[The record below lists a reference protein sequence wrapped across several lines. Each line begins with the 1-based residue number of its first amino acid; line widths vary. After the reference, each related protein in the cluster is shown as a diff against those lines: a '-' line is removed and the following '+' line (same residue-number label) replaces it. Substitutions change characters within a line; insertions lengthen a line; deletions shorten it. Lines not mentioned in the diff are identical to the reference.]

1 MNFFKSKSPPEPK
14 PDTLIP
20 EYNANF
26 LSKLTFWWSG
36 DLIKL
41 GYQRPLEKE
50 DLYTLNDERLTKNV
64 CDRFEKE
71 WQKELEKTGSD
82 KRPSLIRAL
91 NRTFFWKF
99 WIAGLCRFVGDMLQV
114 TSPLIIQEI
123 ISYASKSYYNAQ
135 GQDSAAYGYGLIIIL
150 FVMQFGS
157 TFLLNM
163 FFFGAMET
171 GFFVRTSLIASI
183 YRKAIVL
190 SGKARS
196 DFTAGKIT
204 NLMSTD
210 TFRIDFVCGYFHVA
224 WTSPIMLAIALGLL
238 IKNLGPSALAGFGLL
253 IVMGP
258 LQGYIMKSLTTLR
271 AKAAKVTDER
281 VKLTQEVLQG
291 IRVIKYYA
299 WEDSFLDALNK
310 LRIKEMRYI
319 RLLLTVRAGIMS
331 VSLVIPVFASM
342 LAFITYSLAGGV
354 LNAPIIFSSLALFN
368 VIRMPLMFI
377 PIIMASIA
385 DALVA
390 LSRIQSLLLADEL
403 DSLPKIVESDDFAVR
418 VTDGEFLWDTAPP
431 PEDLATKKSAKRKRR
446 FSRKVKSNNNGGD
459 SNGNGNSDNGKKN
472 DATLVVL
479 NDDGTSN
486 NIDQTLKPLIPKSHL
501 RNINLNIAK
510 GKLVGVVGSVGSVLN
525 APIIFSSLAL
535 FNVIRMP
542 LMFIPIIMASIA
554 DALVAL
560 SRIQSLLL
568 ADELDSLPKIVES
581 DDFAVRVTDGEFLW
595 DTAPPPEDLAT
606 KKSAKR
612 KRRFSR
618 KVKSNNN
625 GGDSNGNGNS
635 DNGKKND
642 ATLVVLNDDG
652 TSNNIDQTL
661 KPLIP
666 KSHLRNINLNIA
678 KGKLVGVVGSVGSG
692 KSSLLS
698 ALVGEMKRVKGET
711 EFSGSV
717 GYCPQ
722 TAWIQ
727 NATLRDNITF
737 GLPFNEEKYRRVIKD
752 CCLEPDIEILPAG
765 DLTEIGEKGINLSGG
780 QKQRINIAR
789 AVYFDADIILLDDP
803 LSAVDAHV
811 GKSLFANCIQGALA
825 NKTRILVT
833 HHLHI
838 LANVDYVIVMKD
850 GEIVEQ
856 GTYDELMKASKNFAQ
871 LIEEYGE
878 ADEEE
883 KASGGIILVPFI
895 ILLLILQQGTNIG
908 NNLWLSFWT
917 SQTFDISTSVY
928 MGVYFA
934 WGISTGFFGLA
945 MGVSFAISGVVA
957 AKRLHNSALK
967 RILRAPTKF
976 FDTTPLGRIINSKDM
991 DTVDSILSDAYR
1003 MMLSTFSVVIGTFIL
1018 ISIVFVWFLVP
1029 LVPLVI
1035 LYYLFALYYRATNR
1049 ELKRLDSILRSS
1061 LYAHFSETL
1070 TGLPTIR
1077 AYRVQ
1082 ERFIRTNEKYTDI
1095 ENRAYFLTITVQ
1107 RWLGLRLE
1115 GIANVLIFFA
1125 SLFAI
1130 ILRHSTDPAITGL
1143 VLSYALQISGTLNW
1157 CVRQASEVE
1166 ANMNAVERLVYYSN
1180 DLEVEAE
1187 PIIPD
1192 HRPPSEWPDKGQIEV
1207 KDLVVQYGPDNPP
1220 VLKSI
1225 SFKVKPTERVGI
1237 VGRTGCG
1244 KSTLATSFF
1253 RLIEPTSGKI
1263 ELDGI
1268 DISTIGLKDLR
1279 SKITIIPQD
1288 PVIFTGTLRSN
1299 LDPFNEHEDLTLW
1312 NALKRA
1318 HLIQEDLSSPNL
1330 ENEKPSGAVIDD
1342 EPDSMTKSEAVTTT
1356 MVSEKVVVQ
1365 EGGSNFSQGQ
1375 QQLIALARALVRQSK
1390 VIIMD
1395 EATASVDF
1403 RTDHLIQTTIREEF
1417 KDSTI
1422 LTIAHRLRTVI
1433 DFDKILVMD
1442 AGNIMEFDSPYLLL
1456 QNPNSTF
1463 RSMCENSGEFN
1474 ELYE

>member
-510 GKLVGVVGSVGSVLN
+510 GKLVGVVGSVGS
-525 APIIFSSLAL
+525 
-535 FNVIRMP
+535 
-542 LMFIPIIMASIA
+542 
-554 DALVAL
+554 
-560 SRIQSLLL
+560 
-568 ADELDSLPKIVES
+568 
-581 DDFAVRVTDGEFLW
+581 
-595 DTAPPPEDLAT
+595 
-606 KKSAKR
+606 
-612 KRRFSR
+612 
-618 KVKSNNN
+618 
-625 GGDSNGNGNS
+625 
-635 DNGKKND
+635 
-642 ATLVVLNDDG
+642 
-652 TSNNIDQTL
+652 
-661 KPLIP
+661 
-666 KSHLRNINLNIA
+666 
-678 KGKLVGVVGSVGSG
+678 G

-711 EFSGSV
+711 EFSGS
-717 GYCPQ
+717 
-722 TAWIQ
+722 
-727 NATLRDNITF
+727 
-737 GLPFNEEKYRRVIKD
+737 
-752 CCLEPDIEILPAG
+752 
-765 DLTEIGEKGINLSGG
+765 
-780 QKQRINIAR
+780 
-789 AVYFDADIILLDDP
+789 
-803 LSAVDAHV
+803 
-811 GKSLFANCIQGALA
+811 GALA

-883 KASGGIILVPFI
+883 KERSTGTVDYTIYVSYLQASGGIILVPFI

-976 FDTTPLGRIINSKDM
+976 FDTTPLDM

-1220 VLKSI
+1220 VVENQHLLHHS
-1225 SFKVKPTERVGI
+1225 
-1237 VGRTGCG
+1237 
-1244 KSTLATSFF
+1244 
-1253 RLIEPTSGKI
+1253 
-1263 ELDGI
+1263 LDLLNLH
-1268 DISTIGLKDLR
+1268 ISTIGLKDLR

-1390 VIIMD
+1390 
-1395 EATASVDF
+1395 
-1403 RTDHLIQTTIREEF
+1403 
-1417 KDSTI
+1417 
-1422 LTIAHRLRTVI
+1422 
-1433 DFDKILVMD
+1433 
-1442 AGNIMEFDSPYLLL
+1442 
-1456 QNPNSTF
+1456 
-1463 RSMCENSGEFN
+1463 
-1474 ELYE
+1474 

>member
-82 KRPSLIRAL
+82 KKPSLIRAL

-99 WIAGLCRFVGDMLQV
+99 WIAGFCRFFGDMLQV

-123 ISYASKSYYNAQ
+123 ISYASKSYYNAE
-135 GQDSAAYGYGLIIIL
+135 GQDSAAYGYGLIITL
-150 FVMQFGS
+150 FVMQFGT
-157 TFLLNM
+157 TFLHNT
-163 FFFGAMET
+163 FFFRAMET

-224 WTSPIMLAIALGLL
+224 WTAPIMLAIALGLL

-310 LRIKEMRYI
+310 LRIKEIRYI

-331 VSLVIPVFASM
+331 VSLVVPVFASM
-342 LAFITYSLAGGV
+342 LAFITYSLTGGV

-368 VIRMPLMFI
+368 VIRIPLMFI
-377 PIIMASIA
+377 PMIMASIA

-403 DSLPKIVESDDFAVR
+403 DSLPKIVESNDFAVR
-418 VTDGEFLWDTAPP
+418 VTDGEFLWETAPP
-431 PEDLATKKSAKRKRR
+431 PKDPATKKSAKRKLR

-459 SNGNGNSDNGKKN
+459 SND
-472 DATLVVL
+472 
-479 NDDGTSN
+479 
-486 NIDQTLKPLIPKSHL
+486 
-501 RNINLNIAK
+501 
-510 GKLVGVVGSVGSVLN
+510 
-525 APIIFSSLAL
+525 
-535 FNVIRMP
+535 
-542 LMFIPIIMASIA
+542 
-554 DALVAL
+554 
-560 SRIQSLLL
+560 
-568 ADELDSLPKIVES
+568 
-581 DDFAVRVTDGEFLW
+581 
-595 DTAPPPEDLAT
+595 
-606 KKSAKR
+606 
-612 KRRFSR
+612 
-618 KVKSNNN
+618 
-625 GGDSNGNGNS
+625 NGNS

-698 ALVGEMKRVKGET
+698 ALVGEMKKVKGET

-811 GKSLFANCIQGALA
+811 GKSLFANCIQGALT

-838 LANVDYVIVMKD
+838 LTNVDYVIVMKD

-883 KASGGIILVPFI
+883 K
-895 ILLLILQQGTNIG
+895 
-908 NNLWLSFWT
+908 
-917 SQTFDISTSVY
+917 

-934 WGISTGFFGLA
+934 WGISTGFFGLV
-945 MGVSFAISGVVA
+945 MGVSFAISGAVA

-976 FDTTPLGRIINSKDM
+976 FDTTPLGRIINRFSKDM
-991 DTVDSILSDAYR
+991 DTVDSILPDAYR
-1003 MMLSTFSVVIGTFIL
+1003 MMLSTFSVVIGT
-1018 ISIVFVWFLVP
+1018 
-1029 LVPLVI
+1029 
-1035 LYYLFALYYRATNR
+1035 ATNR

-1130 ILRHSTDPAITGL
+1130 IQRHSTDPAITGL

-1187 PIIPD
+1187 PTIPD

-1220 VLKSI
+1220 VLKS
-1225 SFKVKPTERVGI
+1225 
-1237 VGRTGCG
+1237 CG

-1253 RLIEPTSGKI
+1253 RFIEPTSGKI

-1288 PVIFTGTLRSN
+1288 PVIFTGTLSN

-1330 ENEKPSGAVIDD
+1330 ENEKPSGVVIDD

-1356 MVSEKVVVQ
+1356 MVPEKVVDIKTVNVPTKDNNNNKQELKLDTPVQ

-1375 QQLIALARALVRQSK
+1375 QQLIALARALIRQSK

-1456 QNPNSTF
+1456 QNPNSAF
-1463 RSMCENSGEFN
+1463 RICLFKCV
-1474 ELYE
+1474 

>member
-446 FSRKVKSNNNGGD
+446 FSRKVKSNNNG
-459 SNGNGNSDNGKKN
+459 
-472 DATLVVL
+472 
-479 NDDGTSN
+479 
-486 NIDQTLKPLIPKSHL
+486 
-501 RNINLNIAK
+501 
-510 GKLVGVVGSVGSVLN
+510 
-525 APIIFSSLAL
+525 
-535 FNVIRMP
+535 
-542 LMFIPIIMASIA
+542 
-554 DALVAL
+554 
-560 SRIQSLLL
+560 
-568 ADELDSLPKIVES
+568 
-581 DDFAVRVTDGEFLW
+581 
-595 DTAPPPEDLAT
+595 
-606 KKSAKR
+606 
-612 KRRFSR
+612 
-618 KVKSNNN
+618 
-625 GGDSNGNGNS
+625 
-635 DNGKKND
+635 
-642 ATLVVLNDDG
+642 
-652 TSNNIDQTL
+652 
-661 KPLIP
+661 
-666 KSHLRNINLNIA
+666 A

-883 KASGGIILVPFI
+883 K
-895 ILLLILQQGTNIG
+895 
-908 NNLWLSFWT
+908 
-917 SQTFDISTSVY
+917 

-1288 PVIFTGTLRSN
+1288 PVIFTGTLSN

-1356 MVSEKVVVQ
+1356 MVSEKVVELKLDTPVQ

-1463 RSMCENSGEFN
+1463 R
-1474 ELYE
+1474 

>member
-510 GKLVGVVGSVGSVLN
+510 GKLVGVVGSVGS
-525 APIIFSSLAL
+525 
-535 FNVIRMP
+535 
-542 LMFIPIIMASIA
+542 
-554 DALVAL
+554 
-560 SRIQSLLL
+560 
-568 ADELDSLPKIVES
+568 
-581 DDFAVRVTDGEFLW
+581 
-595 DTAPPPEDLAT
+595 
-606 KKSAKR
+606 
-612 KRRFSR
+612 
-618 KVKSNNN
+618 
-625 GGDSNGNGNS
+625 
-635 DNGKKND
+635 
-642 ATLVVLNDDG
+642 
-652 TSNNIDQTL
+652 
-661 KPLIP
+661 
-666 KSHLRNINLNIA
+666 
-678 KGKLVGVVGSVGSG
+678 G

-883 KASGGIILVPFI
+883 KERSTGTVDYTIYVSYLQASGGIILVPFI